1 MKKLFCVVGRTGTGK
16 DSLVDLVCSSLG
28 MKKVKSYTTRER
40 RPGEGDDSHVFIKP
54 VEIDQF
60 KGRMAAYTKIGE
72 VEYFATVEQVLEGD
86 FYVIDPNG
94 LDDFRERWD
103 FNKFPMSIV
112 VIYITVPKMTQLSRL
127 LGRGDNAEKSN
138 SRMLAENNQFG
149 EFETRQRMDYTVVNS
164 DLEQAVL
171 GLQRIVL
178 QELSRKEA

>member
-60 KGRMAAYTKIGE
+60 KGKMAAYTKIGE
-72 VEYFATVEQVLEGD
+72 VEYFATIDQVLEGD

-149 EFETRQRMDYTVVNS
+149 EFETKQRMDYTVVNS

-171 GLQRIVL
+171 GLQKIVL

>member
-60 KGRMAAYTKIGE
+60 KGKMAAYTKIGE
-72 VEYFATVEQVLEGD
+72 VEYFATIEQVLEGD

-127 LGRGDNAEKSN
+127 LGRGDNTEKSN

-149 EFETRQRMDYTVVNS
+149 EFETKQRMDYTVVNS

-171 GLQRIVL
+171 GLQKIVL

>member
-72 VEYFATVEQVLEGD
+72 VEYFATIDQVLEGD
-86 FYVIDPNG
+86 FYLIDPNG

-112 VIYITVPKMTQLSRL
+112 VIYVTVPKMTQLSRL
-127 LGRGDNAEKSN
+127 LGRGDNTEKSN

-149 EFETRQRMDYTVVNS
+149 EFETKQRMDYTVVNS

-171 GLQRIVL
+171 GLQKIVL

>member
-40 RPGEGDDSHVFIKP
+40 RQGEGDDSHVFIKP

-60 KGRMAAYTKIGE
+60 KGKMAAYTKIGE

-94 LDDFRERWD
+94 LDNFRERWD
-103 FNKFPMSIV
+103 FNKFPMSVV

-127 LGRGDNAEKSN
+127 LGRGDSTEKSN

>member
-28 MKKVKSYTTRER
+28 MRKVKSYTTRER

-112 VIYITVPKMTQLSRL
+112 VIYITVPKMAQLSRL

-149 EFETRQRMDYTVVNS
+149 EFETKQRMDYTVVNS

-171 GLQRIVL
+171 GLQKIVL

>member
-1 MKKLFCVVGRTGTGK
+1 MKKLFCIVGRTGTGK

-28 MKKVKSYTTRER
+28 MGKVKSYTTRER

-54 VEIDQF
+54 VEIDRF
-60 KGRMAAYTKIGE
+60 RGEMAAYTKIGE

-94 LDDFRERWD
+94 LDDFRTRWD

-112 VIYITVPKMTQLSRL
+112 VIYVTVPKMTQMSRL
-127 LGRGDNAEKSN
+127 LGRGDSVEKSN

-149 EFETRQRMDYTVVNS
+149 EFEIRQQMNYTIVNS
-164 DLEQAVL
+164 DLEQAVSDL
-171 GLQRIVL
+171 KGVIL
-178 QELSRKEA
+178 QELLKEEA

>member
-16 DSLVDLVCSSLG
+16 DSLVDLVCSSLE

-60 KGRMAAYTKIGE
+60 KGKMAAYTKIGE

>member
-1 MKKLFCVVGRTGTGK
+1 MKRLFCVVGRTGTGK

-72 VEYFATVEQVLEGD
+72 VEYFATIDQVLEGD

-127 LGRGDNAEKSN
+127 LGRGDSAEKSN

-149 EFETRQRMDYTVVNS
+149 EFETKQRMDYTVVNS

-171 GLQRIVL
+171 GLQKIVL

>member
-40 RPGEGDDSHVFIKP
+40 RPGEGDDSHVFVKP

-72 VEYFATVEQVLEGD
+72 VEYFATIDQVLEGD

-103 FNKFPMSIV
+103 FNKFPISIV

-127 LGRGDNAEKSN
+127 LGRGDNTEKSN

-149 EFETRQRMDYTVVNS
+149 EFEIKQRMDYTVVNS

>member
-16 DSLVDLVCSSLG
+16 DSLVDLACSSLG

-103 FNKFPMSIV
+103 FNKFPISIV

-149 EFETRQRMDYTVVNS
+149 EFETKQRMDYTVVNS

-171 GLQRIVL
+171 GLQKIVL

>member
-40 RPGEGDDSHVFIKP
+40 RPREGDDSHVFIKP

-72 VEYFATVEQVLEGD
+72 VEYFATVDQVLEGD

-112 VIYITVPKMTQLSRL
+112 VIYVTVPKMTQLSRL

-138 SRMLAENNQFG
+138 SRMLAENDQFG
-149 EFETRQRMDYTVVNS
+149 EFEVKQRMNYTVVNS

-171 GLQRIVL
+171 GLQKIVL

>member
-72 VEYFATVEQVLEGD
+72 VEYFATIEQVLEGD

-94 LDDFRERWD
+94 LYDFRERWD

-149 EFETRQRMDYTVVNS
+149 EFETKQRMDYTVVNS

-171 GLQRIVL
+171 GLQKIVL

>member
-28 MKKVKSYTTRER
+28 MKKVKSYTTRDR

-72 VEYFATVEQVLEGD
+72 VEYFATIDQVLEGD

-103 FNKFPMSIV
+103 FDKFPMSIV

-149 EFETRQRMDYTVVNS
+149 EFETKQRMDYTVVNS

-171 GLQRIVL
+171 GLQKIVL

>member
-60 KGRMAAYTKIGE
+60 KGKMAADTKIGE

>member
-40 RPGEGDDSHVFIKP
+40 RPGEGDNSHVFIKP

-72 VEYFATVEQVLEGD
+72 VEYFATIDQVLEGD

-103 FNKFPMSIV
+103 FNKFPISIV

-149 EFETRQRMDYTVVNS
+149 EFETKQRMDYTVVNS

-171 GLQRIVL
+171 GLQKIVL

>member
-40 RPGEGDDSHVFIKP
+40 RPGEGDNSHVFIKP

-72 VEYFATVEQVLEGD
+72 VEYFATIDQVLEGD

-149 EFETRQRMDYTVVNS
+149 EFETKQRMDYTVVNS

-171 GLQRIVL
+171 GLQKIVL

>member
-72 VEYFATVEQVLEGD
+72 VE
-86 FYVIDPNG
+86 
-94 LDDFRERWD
+94 
-103 FNKFPMSIV
+103 
-112 VIYITVPKMTQLSRL
+112 
-127 LGRGDNAEKSN
+127 
-138 SRMLAENNQFG
+138 
-149 EFETRQRMDYTVVNS
+149 
-164 DLEQAVL
+164 
-171 GLQRIVL
+171 
-178 QELSRKEA
+178 

>member
-40 RPGEGDDSHVFIKP
+40 RPGEGDDSHVFVKP

-60 KGRMAAYTKIGE
+60 KGKMAAYTKIGE

-103 FNKFPMSIV
+103 FNNFPMSIV

-127 LGRGDNAEKSN
+127 LGRGDNTEKSN

-149 EFETRQRMDYTVVNS
+149 EFEIKQRMDYTVVNS

>member
-40 RPGEGDDSHVFIKP
+40 RPGEGDNSHVFIKP

-72 VEYFATVEQVLEGD
+72 VEYFATIDQVLEGD

-112 VIYITVPKMTQLSRL
+112 VIYVTVPKMTQLSRL

-149 EFETRQRMDYTVVNS
+149 EFETKQRMDYTVVNS

-171 GLQRIVL
+171 GLQKIVL

>member
-40 RPGEGDDSHVFIKP
+40 RPGEGDGSHVFIKP

-103 FNKFPMSIV
+103 FNKFPISIV

-149 EFETRQRMDYTVVNS
+149 EFETKQRMDYTVVNS

-171 GLQRIVL
+171 GLQKIVL

>member
-54 VEIDQF
+54 IEIDQF

-72 VEYFATVEQVLEGD
+72 VEYFATVDQVLEGD
-86 FYVIDPNG
+86 FYIIDPNG

-112 VIYITVPKMTQLSRL
+112 VIYVTVPKMTQLSRL

-149 EFETRQRMDYTVVNS
+149 EFETKQRMDYTVVNS

-171 GLQRIVL
+171 GLQKIVL

>member
-72 VEYFATVEQVLEGD
+72 VEYFATIDQVLEGD

-103 FNKFPMSIV
+103 FNKFPISIV

-149 EFETRQRMDYTVVNS
+149 EFETKQRMDYTVVNS

-171 GLQRIVL
+171 GLQKIVL

>member
-40 RPGEGDDSHVFIKP
+40 RPGESDDSHVFIKP

-72 VEYFATVEQVLEGD
+72 VEYFATIDQVLEGD

-112 VIYITVPKMTQLSRL
+112 VIYVTVPKMTQLSRL
-127 LGRGDNAEKSN
+127 LGRGDNTEKSN

-149 EFETRQRMDYTVVNS
+149 EFETKQRMDYTVVNS

-171 GLQRIVL
+171 GLQKIVL
-178 QELSRKEA
+178 QELSRKET

>member
-16 DSLVDLVCSSLG
+16 DSLVDLVCSSLE

-72 VEYFATVEQVLEGD
+72 VEYFATIGQVLEGD

-149 EFETRQRMDYTVVNS
+149 EFETKQRMDYTVVNS

>member
-40 RPGEGDDSHVFIKP
+40 RPGEGDDSHVFVKP

-103 FNKFPMSIV
+103 FNKFPISIV

-127 LGRGDNAEKSN
+127 LGRGDNTEKSN

>member
-60 KGRMAAYTKIGE
+60 KGKMAAYTKIGE
-72 VEYFATVEQVLEGD
+72 VEYFATIEQVLEGD

-149 EFETRQRMDYTVVNS
+149 EFETKQRMDYTVVNS

-171 GLQRIVL
+171 GLQKIVL

>member
-72 VEYFATVEQVLEGD
+72 VEYFATIDQVLEGD

-149 EFETRQRMDYTVVNS
+149 EFETKQRMDYTVVNS

-171 GLQRIVL
+171 GLQKIVL

>member
-28 MKKVKSYTTRER
+28 MKKVKSYTTRDR

-54 VEIDQF
+54 VGIDQF

-149 EFETRQRMDYTVVNS
+149 EFETKQRMDYTVVNS

-171 GLQRIVL
+171 GLQKIVL

>member
-72 VEYFATVEQVLEGD
+72 VEYFATIDQVLEGD

-103 FNKFPMSIV
+103 FNKFPISIV

-127 LGRGDNAEKSN
+127 LGRGDNTEKSN

-149 EFETRQRMDYTVVNS
+149 EFETKQRMDYTVVNS

-171 GLQRIVL
+171 GLQKIVL

>member
-72 VEYFATVEQVLEGD
+72 VEYFATIEQVLEGD

-127 LGRGDNAEKSN
+127 LGRGDSTEKSN

>member
-40 RPGEGDDSHVFIKP
+40 RSGEGDDSHVFIKP

-72 VEYFATVEQVLEGD
+72 VEYFATIDQVLEGD

-103 FNKFPMSIV
+103 FNKFPISIV

-138 SRMLAENNQFG
+138 SRMLAENDQFG
-149 EFETRQRMDYTVVNS
+149 EFEVKQRMNYTVVNS

-171 GLQRIVL
+171 GLQKIVL

>member
-60 KGRMAAYTKIGE
+60 KGKMAAYTKIGE
-72 VEYFATVEQVLEGD
+72 VEYFATIEQVLEGD

>member
-54 VEIDQF
+54 VEIDRF

-72 VEYFATVEQVLEGD
+72 VEYFATIEQVLEGD

-127 LGRGDNAEKSN
+127 LGRGDDTEKSN

-149 EFETRQRMDYTVVNS
+149 EFEIKQRMDYTVVNS

-171 GLQRIVL
+171 GLQKIVL

>member
-1 MKKLFCVVGRTGTGK
+1 MKKLFCVVGRTATGK

-60 KGRMAAYTKIGE
+60 KRRMAAYTKIGE
-72 VEYFATVEQVLEGD
+72 VEYFATIEQVLEGD

-149 EFETRQRMDYTVVNS
+149 EFETKQRMDYTVVNS

-171 GLQRIVL
+171 GLQKIVL

>member
-1 MKKLFCVVGRTGTGK
+1 MKKLFCIIGRTGTGK

-149 EFETRQRMDYTVVNS
+149 EFETKQRMDYTVVNS

-171 GLQRIVL
+171 GLQKIVL

>member
-54 VEIDQF
+54 IEIDQF

-72 VEYFATVEQVLEGD
+72 VEYFATVDQVLEGD
-86 FYVIDPNG
+86 FYIIDPNG
-94 LDDFRERWD
+94 LDDFRKRWD

-112 VIYITVPKMTQLSRL
+112 VIYVTVPKMTQLSRL

-149 EFETRQRMDYTVVNS
+149 EFETKQRMDYTVVNS

-171 GLQRIVL
+171 GLQKIVL

>member
-16 DSLVDLVCSSLG
+16 DSLVDLVCSSLR

-72 VEYFATVEQVLEGD
+72 VEYFATVDQVLEGD

-103 FNKFPMSIV
+103 FNKFPISIV

-127 LGRGDNAEKSN
+127 LGRGDNTEKSN
-138 SRMLAENNQFG
+138 GRMLAENNQFG
-149 EFETRQRMDYTVVNS
+149 EFETKQRMDYTVVNS

-171 GLQRIVL
+171 GLQKIVL